1 MPPGPSSTNLLNISF
16 GVAYDFLARIG
27 LKSIFFDKAEQL
39 LRGSA
44 LLRSY
49 LTQESSFSG

>member
-1 MPPGPSSTNLLNISF
+1 
-16 GVAYDFLARIG
+16 

-49 LTQESSFSG
+49 LTQESSFSD

>member
-1 MPPGPSSTNLLNISF
+1 MSPGPSSTNLLNISF
-16 GVAYDFLARIG
+16 GVAYDFLAGIG

-49 LTQESSFSG
+49 LTQESSFSD